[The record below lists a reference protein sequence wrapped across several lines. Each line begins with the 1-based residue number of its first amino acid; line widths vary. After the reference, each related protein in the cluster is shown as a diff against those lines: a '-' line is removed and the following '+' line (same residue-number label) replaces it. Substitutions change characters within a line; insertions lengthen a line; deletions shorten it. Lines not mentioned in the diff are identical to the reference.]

1 MTDKEIIQALECCSE
16 EGWCGCNCPRMYC
29 CDTTTE
35 CRTELIKYA
44 LDLIKSQQ
52 AEIDQLIYKLECLL
66 CHSTGGKLSKYTYSL
81 ETMYS
86 AVDDE
91 VQDCCE
97 EIRAETIKEFAEKLK
112 AEFLDDKQIVN
123 MAWVNS
129 IKHIDN
135 LVKEMVGGNDG

>member
-1 MTDKEIIQALECCSE
+1 MTDKEIINVLECCLSKE
-16 EGWCGCNCPRMYC
+16 CCADCDYFRDTCNGT
-29 CDTTTE
+29 DE
-35 CRTELIKYA
+35 AIKNA
-44 LDLIKSQQ
+44 LDLVKSQQ

-97 EIRAETIKEFAEKLK
+97 EIRAEAIKEFAEKLK

-129 IKHIDN
+129 IKHIDD
-135 LVKEMVGGNDG
+135 LVKEMVGGNNA